1 MSSATKIARASLLA
15 GVLFFA
21 LTATAETIERI
32 VAIVNDDI
40 ITQSDVTKFT
50 DRLKSGGL
58 VDDLLVS
65 DENIRQDLL
74 KDKTKLLNKMIDA
87 KMIDTEVKRQNLTV
101 PIERVEQ
108 EIRTIAKQNS
118 LTRDELKTALQERG
132 MSFSQYQDFI
142 KTGLERQQLIEKAIT
157 SRIKVS
163 EDDVVAALSVS
174 NQEAGKQLF
183 EYTLA
188 HILFLNAKAGAP
200 AAKARAENVLGK
212 LKDGSSF
219 DKLASEFSEDPGFET
234 GGLLGNF
241 KSGELN
247 KDLEDVVQKLA
258 PGEYSNVVPTRG
270 GYHIIRVVK
279 KRLIADPNLEK
290 EKEKVRARLYEAA
303 YKKQF
308 QTWLEQLRQEAFI
321 RINGT

>member
-1 MSSATKIARASLLA
+1 
-15 GVLFFA
+15 
-21 LTATAETIERI
+21 
-32 VAIVNDDI
+32 
-40 ITQSDVTKFT
+40 
-50 DRLKSGGL
+50 
-58 VDDLLVS
+58 
-65 DENIRQDLL
+65 
-74 KDKTKLLNKMIDA
+74 
-87 KMIDTEVKRQNLTV
+87 
-101 PIERVEQ
+101 
-108 EIRTIAKQNS
+108 
-118 LTRDELKTALQERG
+118 

-163 EDDVVAALSVS
+163 EDDVVAALSAS

-188 HILFLNAKAGAP
+188 HILFLNAKAGAA

-247 KDLEDVVQKLA
+247 KDLDDVVQKLA

-290 EKEKVRARLYEAA
+290 EKEKVRARLYETA